1 MENKRNLKIRS
12 IGKQEILTI
21 ANPIILSQEH
31 LFVNL
36 VRTEDYRLY
45 ERVAKGD
52 GKVTWRDKKE
62 PFANFIADSECHQE
76 LEINFQEK
84 MYLMESGLSHLPDT
98 ISFLSYKSITYKR
111 EFRVDTGEI
120 QWSFIHNNSIFPMKE
135 LQKELEQD
143 YQTKRRDKADKLES
157 IPVEERFKKELKEL
171 LTKYRAEI
179 WCDIDWIY
187 NTTNMYMD
195 FYSEEKG
202 KNVTIE
208 LKLTDSI
215 NAKDL

>member
-21 ANPIILSQEH
+21 ANPISSQENLH
-31 LFVNL
+31 VNL
-36 VRTEDYRLY
+36 VKTEDYRFY
-45 ERVAKGD
+45 ERIAKGD

-84 MYLMESGLSHLPDT
+84 MYLIESGLSKLPDT

-120 QWSFIHNNSIFPMKE
+120 QWSFIHNNSIFPMEE
-135 LQKELEQD
+135 LHNELEQD
-143 YQTKRRDKADKLES
+143 YQTKRREKGDKLES

-171 LTKYRAEI
+171 LTKYKAEI
-179 WCDIDWIY
+179 WVDVEY
-187 NTTNMYMD
+187 GGSTNMNID
-195 FYSEEKG
+195 LYSEEK
-202 KNVTIE
+202 KENVNIE
-208 LKLTDSI
+208 LKLTNSI